1 MTPFFISYNQDKEI
15 VETKSFSYRD
25 FYEVRKVD
33 NHLHQSAAMSAKMLV
48 DFIGEKYKTD
58 ADKEVYF
65 DKQKN
70 EHLTL
75 YQIFQECNVSPTSIN
90 VDALDMQVNYCLKL

>member
-1 MTPFFISYNQDKEI
+1 
-15 VETKSFSYRD
+15 
-25 FYEVRKVD
+25 
-33 NHLHQSAAMSAKMLV
+33 MSAKMLV

-58 ADKEVYF
+58 SDKEVYF

-90 VDALDMQVNYCLKL
+90 VDALDMQVNYCIKM